1 MRLITKTTL
10 LYLLI
15 TALVI
20 ASSGLVLYT
29 ITNNFIEKRIR
40 DYFLRK
46 EERLTGYLSDPNVN
60 LNGINSYKSQ
70 RVELLSNLKI
80 PVKKNYDRDTILFN
94 EMEGERQPF
103 RARTLDKVVNG
114 KMYRISM
121 YMALKESQLLLGGI
135 ITSLFYVFLVLMAL
149 MLLLNYLSSR
159 YLWQPFNHTLEQIK
173 HYSLNRGTAL
183 AEVPTTTKEF
193 KELNSLF
200 AQMTSRIEQD
210 FRNMKEFTENISHEI
225 QTPLSIIKAKI
236 EMLQKS
242 EKLTSE
248 QAKTAGAIYRATSH
262 LSKLS
267 RTLGLI
273 SKIENQEFTNRERL
287 DLRAFLEPLLFNFKE
302 LAELKQVKIDFSA
315 PEEAYITIDPYLLE
329 VLLSNLV
336 KNALSH
342 NHEKGE
348 ISVCLQQQQLTICN
362 TGPTLD
368 FPESEIFDRFRRTG
382 QNSSSLG
389 LGLAIVKK
397 ICYLNNLDIVYQYK
411 EPLHCFILRF

>member
-10 LYLLI
+10 LYLSI

-20 ASSGLVLYT
+20 SGSGLVLYK

-40 DYFLRK
+40 DYFQHK
-46 EERLTGYLSDPNVN
+46 EERLTGYLSDSKVD

-70 RVELLSNLKI
+70 RVVLRADLKI
-80 PVKKNYDRDTILFN
+80 PFLKNYDRDTVIFN

-114 KMYRISM
+114 QLYRISM
-121 YMALKESQLLLGGI
+121 YMSLKESQLLLGGI
-135 ITSLFYVFLVLMAL
+135 IASLFYVFLALMAL

-173 HYSLNRGTAL
+173 HYSLNRNLTP
-183 AEVPTTTKEF
+183 VTVKTSTQEF
-193 KELNSLF
+193 KELNILF

-236 EMLQKS
+236 EMIQKS
-242 EKLTSE
+242 EELTGP
-248 QAKTAGAIYRATSH
+248 QLKTIGAIYRATSH

-267 RTLGLI
+267 KTLGLI
-273 SKIENQEFTNRERL
+273 SKIENQEFTKLERL
-287 DLRAFLEPLLFNFKE
+287 DLKVSLESLLFNFKE
-302 LAELKQVKIDFSA
+302 LAELKQVTINLCTQG
-315 PEEAYITIDPYLLE
+315 EAFITIDPYLLE
-329 VLLSNLV
+329 VLLSNLI

-342 NHEKGE
+342 NHEKGA
-348 ISVCLQQQQLTICN
+348 ITINLQEQQLTISN
-362 TGPTLD
+362 TGSALD
-368 FPESEIFDRFRRTG
+368 FPEAEIFDRFRRTG

-397 ICYLNNLDIVYQYK
+397 ICLLNNMTISYQYL
-411 EPLHCFILRF
+411 EPVHSFTLRF

>member
-20 ASSGLVLYT
+20 ASSGLILYN

-70 RVELLSNLKI
+70 RVVLRPDLKTPLLT
-80 PVKKNYDRDTILFN
+80 NYDRDTILFN

-135 ITSLFYVFLVLMAL
+135 ITSLFYVFLVLLAL

-159 YLWQPFNHTLEQIK
+159 YLWQPFNYTLEQIK

-225 QTPLSIIKAKI
+225 QTPLAIIKAKV

-273 SKIENQEFTNRERL
+273 SKIENQEFTKHERL
-287 DLRAFLEPLLFNFKE
+287 DLYSFLEPLLFNFKE
-302 LAELKQVKIDFSA
+302 LAELKQVKINFKA
-315 PEEAYITIDPYLLE
+315 TEEAYITIDPYLLD

-342 NHEKGE
+342 NYEKGE
-348 ISVCLQQQQLTICN
+348 INICLQQQQLTICN
-362 TGPTLD
+362 TGAPLD
-368 FPESEIFDRFRRTG
+368 FPECEIFDRFRRNG

-389 LGLAIVKK
+389 LGLAIVQK
-397 ICYLNNLDIVYQYK
+397 ICTLNTI
-411 EPLHCFILRF
+411 F

>member
-20 ASSGLVLYT
+20 ASSGIVLYT

-46 EERLTGYLSDPNVN
+46 EERLTGYLSNPNVD
-60 LNGINSYKSQ
+60 LNDINSYKSQ
-70 RVELLSNLKI
+70 RVDLLPDLKT
-80 PVKKNYDRDTILFN
+80 PLLKNYDRDTILFN

-103 RARTLDKVVNG
+103 RARSLDKVVNG
-114 KMYRISM
+114 KLYRISM
-121 YMALKESQLLLGGI
+121 YMALKESRLLLGGI
-135 ITSLFYVFLVLMAL
+135 ITSLFYVFLALLAL

-173 HYSLNRGTAL
+173 HYSLNRGTTL

-200 AQMTSRIEQD
+200 AQMTSRIEHD

-225 QTPLSIIKAKI
+225 QTPLAIIKAKV

-273 SKIENQEFTNRERL
+273 SKIENQEFTNHERL
-287 DLRAFLEPLLFNFKE
+287 ELRSFLEPLLFNFKE

-348 ISVCLQQQQLTICN
+348 ISVRLQPQQLTICN
-362 TGPTLD
+362 TGAPLD
-368 FPESEIFDRFRRTG
+368 FPECEIFDRFRRTG
-382 QNSSSLG
+382 QNASSLG

-397 ICYLNNLDIVYQYK
+397 ICSLNNLDISYRYQ
-411 EPLHCFILRF
+411 EPLHCFILKF